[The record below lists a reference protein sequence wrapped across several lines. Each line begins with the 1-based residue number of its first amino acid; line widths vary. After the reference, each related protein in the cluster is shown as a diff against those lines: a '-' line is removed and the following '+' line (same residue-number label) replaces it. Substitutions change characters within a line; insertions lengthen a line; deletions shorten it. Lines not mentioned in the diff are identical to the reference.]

1 MSTFDYDSLI
11 AKIPDYP
18 EPGVLFR
25 DIMPL
30 VGDPE
35 GFSAVVDDIAGHF
48 SGRGITKVI
57 GAEARGFLV
66 GAPVAYKLG
75 AGFVP
80 ARKPGKL
87 PRETF
92 SQEYAL
98 EYGTATLEIHKDA
111 LGPDDVVLI
120 ADDLIATG
128 GTAQAMVKLVERVG
142 AKLVGLAFLLE
153 LAGFEPRKAV
163 AQVTDAEFYSLVC
176 VNSK

>member
-1 MSTFDYDSLI
+1 MSMFDYDRLI

-35 GFSAVVDDIAGHF
+35 GFAAVIDDISAHF
-48 SGRGITKVI
+48 AGRGITKVI

-66 GAPVAYKLG
+66 GAPVACKLG

-128 GTAQAMVKLVERVG
+128 GTAQAMVKLVERAG
-142 AKLVGLAFLLE
+142 ARLAGLAFLLE
-153 LAGFEPRKAV
+153 LAGFAPREAV